1 MFQDCGVGEVR
12 SVGAAVEHFDHK
24 EVKTQRLMILLM
36 SIKTIDELLWD
47 TGAPAH
53 QWARVKD
60 YAFFQ

>member
-1 MFQDCGVGEVR
+1 MR

-24 EVKTQRLMILLM
+24 EVKSQRLMILLM